1 MGPRL
6 PALGFHRLGRP
17 DAEILLVEILMS
29 DHPQIGNFAG
39 EPPHVVQLGPHPA
52 GRGGMPAVMRAL
64 LQSPLAERYD
74 LQVIPTYDR
83 AEPLRRLAYFL
94 RATGSLIR
102 WCSRGGRR
110 IVHVH
115 TTVRGSMYRKSV
127 LVAVAKLMR
136 RPVVLHLHA
145 GSGDIAEFVRRIGP
159 VRRRLFSL
167 AFRAADRVLSVSQ
180 SSATAIEHQLGC
192 TDVMVVPNSAP
203 APPDG
208 AGGRDERNGITI
220 LYLGGFAN
228 PAKGGEVL
236 ADALPALIEQ
246 CPQADIVLAGPGEPP
261 SRLRSLLDDGT
272 LEWRGWLDEPLKN
285 AELDRCD
292 IFVLPSVSEGLPVA
306 LLEAMSWGRAIVAT
320 KVGGVP
326 EVLSDGVDGVLVEPR
341 RPEELAREV
350 ASLVADDSR
359 RARLG
364 DAARARAERL
374 NADEVCGRLDAVY
387 RELAG

>member
-1 MGPRL
+1 
-6 PALGFHRLGRP
+6 
-17 DAEILLVEILMS
+17 
-29 DHPQIGNFAG
+29 
-39 EPPHVVQLGPHPA
+39 
-52 GRGGMPAVMRAL
+52 
-64 LQSPLAERYD
+64 
-74 LQVIPTYDR
+74 
-83 AEPLRRLAYFL
+83 
-94 RATGSLIR
+94 
-102 WCSRGGRR
+102 
-110 IVHVH
+110 
-115 TTVRGSMYRKSV
+115 MYRKSV

-159 VRRRLFSL
+159 VRKWLFGL

-180 SSATAIEHQLGC
+180 SSATEIEHQLGC
-192 TDVMVVPNSAP
+192 TDVMVVPNAAP

-208 AGGRDERNGITI
+208 AGNRDRRDGTTV

-228 PAKGGEVL
+228 PAKGGDVL
-236 ADALPALIEQ
+236 ADALPDLSKR
-246 CPQADIVLAGPGEPP
+246 CPGAQIVLAGPGEPP
-261 SRLRSLLDDGT
+261 SRLRTLLDHGAF
-272 LEWRGWLDEPLKN
+272 EWRGWLDEPLKN

-341 RPEELAREV
+341 RPEELVREV
-350 ASLVADDSR
+350 ASLVADESR

-374 NADEVCGRLDAVY
+374 NADEVCSRLDAVY
-387 RELAG
+387 RDLAG